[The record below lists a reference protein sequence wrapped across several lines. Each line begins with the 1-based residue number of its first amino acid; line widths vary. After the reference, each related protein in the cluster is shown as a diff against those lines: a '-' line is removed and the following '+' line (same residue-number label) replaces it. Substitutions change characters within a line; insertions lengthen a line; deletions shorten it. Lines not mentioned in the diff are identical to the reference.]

1 MLIIKEM
8 KKLLPLI
15 IMLLSLSLSAQN
27 FSGKAYYQSKTTMDM
42 DWGGREMTAE
52 MKKMIADRMRKY
64 LEKTYVLTF
73 SGNESLY
80 AEEEVLET
88 GADGGG
94 RWMGMMMGSFTPG
107 DQYKNLET
115 GELIQEQEF
124 YGKQFLIKDQMEQ
137 LEWEE
142 TKESKMIGQ
151 YLAIK
156 VTATKKIN
164 ENDWS
169 MARRRKP
176 KADEKKDDEKA
187 KDSTATADNDPMS
200 QIEIPKEVIVTAW
213 YTPMIPVK
221 NGPGEYGGLP
231 GLILE
236 LNVYRTTILC
246 SKVVVSKDKTIEIKA
261 PTKGKVVTKEEYQ
274 TIVSEKME
282 EMREMWGRGRGRR
295 GGFRG

>member
-1 MLIIKEM
+1 M
-8 KKLLPLI
+8 KKILPILL
-15 IMLLSLSLSAQN
+15 MLLSITMTAQN

-64 LEKTYVLTF
+64 LEKTYILTF
-73 SGNESLY
+73 NNNESIY

-115 GELIQEQEF
+115 GELVQEQEF
-124 YGKQFLIKDQMEQ
+124 YGKQFLIKDQMEN

-142 TKESKMIGQ
+142 TKESKMIGK

-156 VTATKKIN
+156 VTAVKKID

-169 MARRRKP
+169 MARRRRGG
-176 KADEKKDDEKA
+176 DQKKDGETA
-187 KDSTATADNDPMS
+187 KDSTQAKADDNDPMS

-221 NGPGEYGGLP
+221 HGPGEYGGLP

-246 SKVVVSKDKTIEIKA
+246 SKIVMNPDETIEIKA
-261 PTKGKVVTKEEYQ
+261 PNKGKEVTRDEYQ
-274 TIVSEKME
+274 KIVSDKME
-282 EMREMWGRGRGRR
+282 EMREMWGRGRGRGR

>member
-1 MLIIKEM
+1 M
-8 KKLLPLI
+8 KKLLPILL
-15 IMLLSLSLSAQN
+15 MLLSITMSAQN

-42 DWGGREMTAE
+42 DWGGRQMTEE
-52 MKKMIADRMRKY
+52 MKKQIADRMRQY
-64 LEKTYVLTF
+64 LEKTYILSF
-73 SGNESLY
+73 NGDESIY

-88 GADGGG
+88 DANGGS

-107 DQYKNLET
+107 DQYKNIAT
-115 GELIQEQEF
+115 GELVQEQEF
-124 YGKQFLIKDQMEQ
+124 YGKQFLIKDQLKE

-156 VTATKKIN
+156 VTAVQKID

-169 MARRRKP
+169 MARRRGNRGGQGG
-176 KADEKKDDEKA
+176 EKA
-187 KDSTATADNDPMS
+187 KDSTATAEDDPMS

-221 NGPGEYGGLP
+221 HGPGEYGGLP

-246 SKVVVSKDKTIEIKA
+246 SKIVMNPEDPIEIKA
-261 PTKGKVVTKEEYQ
+261 PTKGKVVTREEYQ
-274 TIVSEKME
+274 TIVAEKIE
-282 EMREMWGRGRGRR
+282 EMREMWGRGRGNRR